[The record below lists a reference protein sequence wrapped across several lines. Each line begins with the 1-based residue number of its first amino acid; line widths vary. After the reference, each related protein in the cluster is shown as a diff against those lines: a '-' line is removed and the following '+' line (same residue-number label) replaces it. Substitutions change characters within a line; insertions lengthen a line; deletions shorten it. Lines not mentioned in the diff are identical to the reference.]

1 MKNSNKI
8 TKEANPFNAL
18 SNPRPVICAILLL
31 IAFLII
37 FSLSACSAFDDLL
50 NISQQATN
58 KSDVAQ
64 ENTLEINNGGNDTG
78 SSGQENISA
87 DTENTTN
94 DSGVS
99 GTTSDASQAQ
109 EGQDSEITIN
119 VYYADSMG
127 EYLVGEARIVSD
139 KNKCVD
145 AISEMMK
152 NPTDSSLLKLIPE
165 TTKINS
171 VTLDGSQAKV
181 DLSQSFV
188 DDRFVSDSADI
199 LLVYSIVDTL
209 TGFDEI
215 DSVQFFIDG
224 KKLDLLG
231 MLDLAEPLFMR
242 SDLIKSG

>member
-1 MKNSNKI
+1 MKSSSKI
-8 TKEANPFNAL
+8 TKGVNPFNFL
-18 SNPRPVICAILLL
+18 SNPRPITCAIFIFITLLL
-31 IAFLII
+31 LFC
-37 FSLSACSAFDDLL
+37 LSACSSFDNLL
-50 NISQQATN
+50 NISQQATD
-58 KSDVAQ
+58 KTDVSQQNAP
-64 ENTLEINNGGNDTG
+64 ETDNAGSNTD

-87 DTENTTN
+87 DTENTTTETQ
-94 DSGVS
+94 VTE
-99 GTTSDASQAQ
+99 TTSEEPQLE
-109 EGQDSEITIN
+109 EGPDSEITIN

-127 EYLVGEARIVSD
+127 EYLIGEARIVSG
-139 KNKCVD
+139 KNKYVD

-152 NPTDSSLLKLIPE
+152 DPTDSSLIKLIPE

-171 VTLDGSQAKV
+171 VTLDGSQANV

-199 LLVYSIVDTL
+199 LLVYSIVNTL

-224 KKLDLLG
+224 KKLDVIG
-231 MLDLAEPLFMR
+231 MLDLADPLFKR